1 MKLAGLLIFISDIH
15 SMGLRNTEGL
25 QFTTS
30 WYWDLNDDTRKF
42 AAKFFEK
49 DQAHARRNPGRLIT
63 PPP

>member
-30 WYWDLNDDTRKF
+30 WYWDLNDDTRVLRRASSKRPS
-42 AAKFFEK
+42 ACPAKS
-49 DQAHARRNPGRLIT
+49 RRLIT